1 MKQIEVKNLK
11 ELLAPYIGSFEIV
24 KQTSTMLTAPGEHYG
39 SIMLALDLLIRKD
52 NLEEELKLVAK
63 FLPAS
68 EMLRAA
74 FDTAVTFKKE
84 VIAYTKIIP
93 AFVQLQKEQGVPS
106 DELINIF
113 PKCYGARLNLDKNQN
128 AVDDDAVLIFENL
141 KVQGYDTYNRYLG
154 IDLDASKVVLRD
166 LAKFHAIGI
175 AMKLL
180 KPDDFQEVVG
190 PCLVRNK
197 GMDFVTPEI
206 DASFKYSVVT
216 VASTIPEIAQ
226 YVERIDR
233 AFEESKKNFKSDK
246 QPRPQW
252 GTLNH
257 GDYWVNNT
265 MIKKDINN
273 KPIQNKII
281 DLQILE
287 YDSAV
292 HDLIFFLFTSV
303 DNEILSQHYE
313 ELLKTYHNSFLKTIN
328 QFNVDTD
335 HYTWEEFLKEI
346 EIEAPK
352 EFFHVTFMLKF
363 IFAEKLQIKSL
374 EEFQP
379 SDWSRND
386 LLAGNHSRKLKVT
399 VLEYIKRNW
408 I

>member
-1 MKQIEVKNLK
+1 MKQVEVKNLK
-11 ELLAPYIGSFEIV
+11 DLLAPYLGPFDIV
-24 KQTSTMLTAPGEHYG
+24 KQTSKMLTAPGEHYG
-39 SIMLALDLLIRKD
+39 SIMLALDLLIRKN

-84 VIAYTKIIP
+84 IIAYTKVIP
-93 AFVQLQKEQGVPS
+93 AFVQLQKEQGVS
-106 DELINIF
+106 NDELLDIF

-128 AVDDDAVLIFENL
+128 AVDDDAVLVFENL

-154 IDLDASKVVLRD
+154 FELDASKIVMRD
-166 LAKFHAIGI
+166 LAKFHAVGI

-180 KPDDFQEVVG
+180 KPDVFQEVVG

-197 GMDFVTPEI
+197 GLDYIPAEVE
-206 DASFKYSVVT
+206 DSFKYSVVT

-226 YVERIDR
+226 YVERLEL
-233 AFEESKKNFKSDK
+233 AFETSKQSFRADK

-252 GTLNH
+252 GTLIH

-265 MIKKDINN
+265 MIKKDSNN
-273 KPIQNKII
+273 KPIKNKIV

-287 YDSAV
+287 YDSVV

-303 DNEILSQHYE
+303 ANDILEQHYE
-313 ELLKTYHNSFLKTIN
+313 DLLKTYHVSFVKTLK
-328 QFNVDTD
+328 QLNVDTD
-335 HYTWEEFLKEI
+335 LYTWEEFLKEI
-346 EIEAPK
+346 DIEAPK
-352 EFFHVTFMLKF
+352 EFFHVSFMLKF

-374 EEFQP
+374 EDFQP

-386 LLAGNHSRKLKVT
+386 LLAGNHSKKLKAT
-399 VLEYIKRNW
+399 VLEYVKRNW